1 MGEFFRPIMG
11 ALRAALMLVCHLLV
25 ATIILIVI
33 RGVEYAMHV
42 LWAQNDPLLF
52 DQFPLRYL
60 FHAMDIGVIVLFIVF
75 GLINAARVFR
85 EP

>member
-1 MGEFFRPIMG
+1 MWDFFQPLFG
-11 ALRAALMLVCHLLV
+11 AFRAAVMLACHLLV

-33 RGVEYAMHV
+33 RGVEFTMHV
-42 LWAQNDPLLF
+42 LWADNDPLLF

-60 FHAMDIGVIVLFIVF
+60 FHAMDVGVMVLFIVF
-75 GLINAARVFR
+75 GLIKAARAFR

>member
-1 MGEFFRPIMG
+1 MLGSHLFI
-11 ALRAALMLVCHLLV
+11 AA
-25 ATIILIVI
+25 IILMVI
-33 RGVEYAMHV
+33 RGVEYLMHA
-42 LWAQNDPLLF
+42 LWAGNEPLLF

-75 GLINAARVFR
+75 GLIEAARVFR